1 MEILELGLAL
11 ELFSGILGLILF
23 ASLLKKYQ
31 QIPNI
36 ATLWIALFALL
47 HGVNNLTW
55 FVSDFP
61 TIESLAIAII
71 GYVTYGL
78 IPLFGIFFTTDVLN
92 YRKKEIDTISLII
105 VSTFVLLTF
114 VYPPVR
120 VFIEGI
126 GFWIPSE
133 ISFPFYIP
141 IMAMSFI
148 PSILFIFF
156 TIKTRSR
163 KGMMLVLGFLFPAIF
178 ESVIEAN
185 MLLPLCITNL
195 FESFGLLLLYSA
207 YITVQSTK

>member
-1 MEILELGLAL
+1 M
-11 ELFSGILGLILF
+11 
-23 ASLLKKYQ
+23 
-31 QIPNI
+31 
-36 ATLWIALFALL
+36 
-47 HGVNNLTW
+47 NNLTW

-71 GYVTYGL
+71 GYVTYGI
-78 IPLFGIFFTTDVLN
+78 IPLFGIFFTTEVLN
-92 YRKKEIDTISLII
+92 YRKKEIDAISLII
-105 VSTFVLLTF
+105 VSTFVILTF

-156 TIKTRSR
+156 TLKTRSKR
-163 KGMMLVLGFLFPAIF
+163 GILLALGFLFPAIF

-195 FESFGLLLLYSA
+195 FEASGLLLIYFA
-207 YITVQSTK
+207 YITAQSAK

>member
-1 MEILELGLAL
+1 MEILEIGLAL
-11 ELFSGILGLILF
+11 EIFSAILALILF
-23 ASLLKKYQ
+23 ASLLKKYL

-36 ATLWIALFALL
+36 ATFWIALFALL

-71 GYVTYGL
+71 GYLTYGI
-78 IPLFGIFFTTDVLN
+78 IPLFGIFFTTEVLN
-92 YRKKEIDTISLII
+92 YRKKEIDAISLII
-105 VSTFVLLTF
+105 VSTFVILNF

-148 PSILFIFF
+148 PPILFIFF
-156 TIKTRSR
+156 TLKTRSKR
-163 KGMMLVLGFLFPAIF
+163 GILLALGFLFPAIF
-178 ESVIEAN
+178 ESVLEAN

-195 FESFGLLLLYSA
+195 FEASGLLLIYFA
-207 YITVQSTK
+207 YITAQSAK